1 MAYQE
6 RLLLFT
12 NEAAVGIF
20 NQEKCS
26 ISIALSAN
34 GEFIKLFTGK
44 SSTVH
49 LTRFCPSNAHDFVR
63 KLLSFRNKYAKQPY
77 LCDRFHKAVSS
88 VFVNSKTM
96 HWKRDKERSY
106 TTSSGWKVYQHSDDQ
121 AAYAICPYNK
131 RFCYISEGIYVQD
144 AAVGLHRTSTSI
156 AQHLALTHLTVI
168 PMQSAPLYF
177 QRNEEQ
183 STDSSETSS
192 HSYELDDQECEVP
205 VPISI
210 PIGASDS
217 SSACKFFKEIEHEIN
232 ILKSISR
239 YPTTLAFALKV
250 EEMDGEIFLCTDPGT
265 FIRNLNYSDSQNF
278 LLESESSLTVETWI
292 SKKKRKNINNDY
304 GDGDDDDNFL
314 SSSDLDL
321 KDLKDLEGLE
331 HSGFGCNADG
341 PVLQLKG
348 DYFTFFNSGMH
359 GSSSV
364 VLPPIV
370 MHISLLD
377 SLNSR
382 RTRNDNDVIRSHD
395 NIVSEFGRQNIGDDG
410 DRNERK
416 PVSNISTPLHV
427 YRNTAVRLLAYREH
441 LLDRERSLRM
451 FRWEPSCLR
460 VICHTSLKNI
470 PRNLIRLDEKDVQG
484 IDDGREEGREEGR
497 EKGRDGNRRTTH
509 LYSKPAKS
517 NVSRVSECPSSS
529 SVKDDII
536 PLQLTTQSGTRFT
549 AYPVSSLKGT
559 GNNCFRGI
567 GEKHDDI
574 MKGTGNHESYIPN
587 SSSDYGYLDDEMDD
601 IRSKSGLTNRK
612 YYKIRGVFTD
622 RTQINLCL
630 HTQVRQSN
638 LKVGV

>member
-20 NQEKCS
+20 IQEKSS

-49 LTRFCPSNAHDFVR
+49 LTRFCPTNAHDFAR

-88 VFVNSKTM
+88 VFVNSKIM
-96 HWKRDKERSY
+96 HWKRDRERSY
-106 TTSSGWKVYQHSDDQ
+106 TTSSGWKVYRHPDDQ
-121 AAYAICPYNK
+121 AAYAICPHNK
-131 RFCYISEGIYVQD
+131 RFCYISEAIYVQD

-177 QRNEEQ
+177 QRNQ
-183 STDSSETSS
+183 GLSSNSSEPSY
-192 HSYELDDQECEVP
+192 SYELDDQECEVP

-217 SSACKFFKEIEHEIN
+217 SSACKFFNEIEHEIN

-239 YPTTLAFALKV
+239 YPTTVAFALKF
-250 EEMDGEIFLCTDPGT
+250 EEIDGEIFLCTDPGT
-265 FIRNLNYSDSQNF
+265 FIRHLNSDSQNNF
-278 LLESESSLTVETWI
+278 LSESESSLTVETWI
-292 SKKKRKNINNDY
+292 SKKKETNTSFDNKYENGNGNGYDDY
-304 GDGDDDDNFL
+304 L
-314 SSSDLDL
+314 SSSELDL
-321 KDLKDLEGLE
+321 EDLEGLE

-341 PVLQLKG
+341 PILQLKG
-348 DYFTFFNSGMH
+348 DYFTFFSFGMH
-359 GSSSV
+359 GPRSV

-370 MHISLLD
+370 THISLLD
-377 SLNSR
+377 PLNSR
-382 RTRNDNDVIRSHD
+382 KTENDNDVIRSHD
-395 NIVSEFGRQNIGDDG
+395 NIVSEFGRLNIDDIRG
-410 DRNERK
+410 NGSEK
-416 PVSNISTPLHV
+416 KAESNISTPLHV
-427 YRNTAVRLLAYREH
+427 YRNAAIRLLAYREH

-460 VICHTSLKNI
+460 VITHTSSKNI
-470 PRNLIRLDEKDVQG
+470 PRNLFFFDEIQRGSDKGIEKD
-484 IDDGREEGREEGR
+484 RER
-497 EKGRDGNRRTTH
+497 GRDRDGSMTH
-509 LYSKPAKS
+509 LHIRPAKL
-517 NVSRVSECPSSS
+517 NPPRIIDCPSSS
-529 SVKDDII
+529 SVKDDMI

-559 GNNCFRGI
+559 GNINPI
-567 GEKHDDI
+567 ENNEIYDDI
-574 MKGTGNHESYIPN
+574 TRSTGNHGSYIPN
-587 SSSDYGYLDDEMDD
+587 SSSNYGYLEDEADD
-601 IRSKSGLTNRK
+601 IRSESGLNNRK

-630 HTQVRQSN
+630 HTQVR
-638 LKVGV
+638 